1 LENSVL
7 DRLAKL
13 RFLQYSVACCITA
26 HVFVIPTKIQQ
37 GVYPMTSMSMRLPSN
52 LASRL
57 GELAKATGRTKSF
70 LALQAIQDFVE
81 REAWQVAE
89 ITQGLREADGGDFAT
104 DEEMADMDAEWSC
117 RAR

>member
-1 LENSVL
+1 
-7 DRLAKL
+7 
-13 RFLQYSVACCITA
+13 
-26 HVFVIPTKIQQ
+26 
-37 GVYPMTSMSMRLPSN
+37 MTSMSMRLPAD

-57 GELAKATGRTKSF
+57 GELAKATGRTETF

-89 ITQGLREADGGDFAT
+89 ITQGLREADAGDFAT
-104 DEEMADMDAEWSC
+104 DEEMADMDAKWGS